1 MTDSIVNMTSYDWN
15 TDQEVL
21 DVVADILSKL
31 PALQAK
37 GAIDSYIATD
47 KQIHINMAKLK
58 TTSWVKQRF
67 NKEG

>member
-1 MTDSIVNMTSYDWN
+1 MTDSIVNMTSYDWS

-21 DVVADILSKL
+21 DVMAGILSKL

-47 KQIHINMAKLK
+47 KQIHINMAKQK
-58 TTSWVKQRF
+58 TTGWVKQRF
-67 NKEG
+67 NKED